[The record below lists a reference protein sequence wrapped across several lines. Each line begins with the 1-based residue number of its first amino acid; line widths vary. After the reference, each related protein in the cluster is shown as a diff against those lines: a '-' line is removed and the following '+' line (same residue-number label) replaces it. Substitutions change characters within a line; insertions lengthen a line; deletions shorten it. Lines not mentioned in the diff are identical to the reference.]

1 MILMIFI
8 CKEKKTRFLVCQASE
23 VNERPS
29 KMWKLKSKKPICLT
43 YLLPTY
49 IHSDEL
55 IINNEQN
62 EECKRRE
69 LKKTQLL
76 TFVCNVNFLLT
87 LHLHAFIKWASHS
100 IQLSV
105 WTHIHHIELQF
116 KRDVFTWK
124 LMSFI
129 LNSLWAWRHLAHPM
143 LVNKECAIRSQLK
156 YKHRVNG
163 HRSHFVASLSCE

>member
-1 MILMIFI
+1 MLKVSLNIPMYNNWSNSRQWFKCGKKCESCISDKRKSSSRTKKSRSWIGYNSHEMRKILDCTHEIRNGEQKMTWFWWFSPAQR
-8 CKEKKTRFLVCQASE
+8 EKNPFFLVCQASE

-49 IHSDEL
+49 IHFDKL

-76 TFVCNVNFLLT
+76 TFCLF
-87 LHLHAFIKWASHS
+87 AMS
-100 IQLSV
+100 I
-105 WTHIHHIELQF
+105 F
-116 KRDVFTWK
+116 
-124 LMSFI
+124 
-129 LNSLWAWRHLAHPM
+129 
-143 LVNKECAIRSQLK
+143 C
-156 YKHRVNG
+156 
-163 HRSHFVASLSCE
+163 